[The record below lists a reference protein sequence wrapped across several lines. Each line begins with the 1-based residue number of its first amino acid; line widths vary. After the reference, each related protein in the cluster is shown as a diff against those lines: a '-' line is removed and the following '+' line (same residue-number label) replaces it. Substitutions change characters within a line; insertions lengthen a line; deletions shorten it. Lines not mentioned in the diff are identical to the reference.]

1 MQIFDKKS
9 SNKENKT
16 DNNNE
21 KHIGC
26 ELAAEKSHSTIL
38 GKWLGKVK
46 HYSQQ
51 IYKTFIYPHD
61 PTFRF
66 SARFCRAVS
75 VALVSL
81 YYIFLYWAFL
91 VGWLGTNANEIVKHY
106 SNLTIL
112 KLGMGLENFLFKSAG
127 K

>member
-1 MQIFDKKS
+1 MQLFDKKS
-9 SNKENKT
+9 SSSKNDVEKT
-16 DNNNE
+16 DTNKE

-38 GKWLGKVK
+38 GKLFGKVK
-46 HYSQQ
+46 HNSRQ
-51 IYKTFIYPHD
+51 IFKTFIYPHD

-75 VALVSL
+75 VAIVSL

-112 KLGMGLENFLFKSAG
+112 KIGMGLEFFF
-127 K
+127 